1 MRQRVLIILN
11 PAAGRARS
19 GTTLPRTL
27 AALERLGCS
36 LVVRSAG
43 GRGEGLDALA
53 REAEPEFDAIVA
65 AGGDG
70 TVGAV
75 VNGLP
80 ASFRHT
86 VALGVVPLGTVNL
99 LAREIGL
106 PRDPERIALAI
117 ASAPVREVWP
127 GRVGERLFMVVA
139 SCGFDADTVAI
150 VNPVLKTRIGRL
162 VFAPALLKTLWQ
174 GRRHGLSVALDGET
188 GSAATVIVAKGHYYA
203 GPFVLAR
210 SAAVTKP
217 VLQAVLLRSGG
228 RAAMMRYLA
237 AGFCGALHRL
247 RDVEIRQCTTLS
259 ISGEDA
265 EPIEADGEI
274 VGTVPVMITVAEHPL
289 RLIWP

>member
-1 MRQRVLIILN
+1 MRRRALIIVN

-19 GTTLPRTL
+19 STTLPRTV

-36 LVVRSAG
+36 PVIRSAG
-43 GRGEGLDALA
+43 RRGEGLEDLA

-80 ASFRHT
+80 ASLRHT
-86 VALGVVPLGTVNL
+86 VALGVIPLGTVNL

-106 PRDPERIALAI
+106 PRDPELLARAI
-117 ASAPVREVWP
+117 ASGPVRPAWP
-127 GRVGERLFMVVA
+127 AQVGERLFMVVA
-139 SCGFDADTVAI
+139 SCGFDAETVAI
-150 VNPVLKTRIGRL
+150 VDPARKTRVGRL
-162 VFAPALLKTLWQ
+162 AFAPALLKTLWQ
-174 GRRHGLSVALDGET
+174 GRRHALSVAIDGQIEP
-188 GSAATVIVAKGHYYA
+188 AATVIVAKGRYYA

-210 SAAVTKP
+210 SAAVTEP

-228 RAAMMRYLA
+228 RAAVMRYLA
-237 AGFCGALHRL
+237 AGCGGVLHRL
-247 RDVEIRQCTTLS
+247 RDVEIRQCTTIS
-259 ISGEDA
+259 IAGEDA
-265 EPIEADGEI
+265 APVEADGEI
-274 VGTVPVMITVAEHPL
+274 VGTVPVIIAVAQHPL